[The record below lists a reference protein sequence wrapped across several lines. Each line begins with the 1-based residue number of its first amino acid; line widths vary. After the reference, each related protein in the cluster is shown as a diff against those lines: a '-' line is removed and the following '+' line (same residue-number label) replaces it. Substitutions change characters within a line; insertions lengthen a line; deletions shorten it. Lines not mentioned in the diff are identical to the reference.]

1 MSNQRKIEAYLNG
14 ALSQTEKQQFETTLE
29 LDDDLYI
36 AVETERALQLA
47 SLQRRIERTFAAEA
61 QRKQLRFVNRQRIA
75 AGFLLCGLFST
86 IYVWY
91 LKKPDEPV
99 IVKTPVINPDTE
111 SKVLENDSK
120 EPQFGAPNR
129 ALAGIATH
137 YLNLEESKDPM
148 IQAVIQSIRD
158 ETLQQSI
165 LKINE
170 LEKQLPQLAPY
181 LKALLYLKWGQLKE
195 AKTLLQQIK
204 QTPNHPKQAAANDLL
219 IKI

>member
-1 MSNQRKIEAYLNG
+1 MSNQRKIEAYLKG
-14 ALSQTEKQQFETTLE
+14 ALSQTEKQQFETTL
-29 LDDDLYI
+29 DMDNDLYI

-47 SLQRRIERTFAAEA
+47 SLQRRIEHTFAAEA
-61 QRKQLRFVNRQRIA
+61 RRKQLRTVNMGRIA

-91 LKKPDEPV
+91 LKKTDEPKM
-99 IVKTPVINPDTE
+99 VKNPVISPATE
-111 SKVLENDSK
+111 SKIVENASM

-129 ALAGIATH
+129 ALAGIATY
-137 YLNLEESKDPM
+137 YLNLEESKVPM

-158 ETLQQSI
+158 ENLQQST
-165 LKINE
+165 LKINA
-170 LEKQLPQLAPY
+170 LEKQQAQLALY

-204 QTPNHPKQAAANDLL
+204 ETPNHPKQAAANEIL